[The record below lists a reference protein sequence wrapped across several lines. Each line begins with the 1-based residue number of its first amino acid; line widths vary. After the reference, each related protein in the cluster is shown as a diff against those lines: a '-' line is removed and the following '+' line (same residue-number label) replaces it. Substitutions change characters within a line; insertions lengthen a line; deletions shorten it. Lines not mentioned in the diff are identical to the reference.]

1 MVDFYVAEARPWAEL
16 GLRKGFFMLPSG
28 VSNVAS
34 ENLADD
40 THPAHTINSCF
51 EIDCLTGKC
60 SEKKLKNVKNIKTIF
75 ISARSGRVLR
85 GGQGRILIIP
95 TYKSTRM
102 DPTTFH
108 EDSNSRSTID
118 DTGHNNYSSTLLSLF
133 SLQRV
138 KSELCELMPPTM
150 LHATQQSTDRVM
162 TQDLGKV
169 QPLPRYRR
177 SRPDAGVALACY
189 DYCLEP
195 NSEVS
200 QSPFLAIVA
209 HVAAAPAATATA
221 ALLVGS
227 EEEAEAAAWAELR
240 EICPPVTDRG
250 LPRLQK

>member
-1 MVDFYVAEARPWAEL
+1 
-16 GLRKGFFMLPSG
+16 MLPSG

-138 KSELCELMPPTM
+138 KSELCELIQHFEAIGT
-150 LHATQQSTDRVM
+150 
-162 TQDLGKV
+162 
-169 QPLPRYRR
+169 
-177 SRPDAGVALACY
+177 AGVAR
-189 DYCLEP
+189 
-195 NSEVS
+195 NSSADVTAGRGHS
-200 QSPFLAIVA
+200 HRSRYASICKTGRAI
-209 HVAAAPAATATA
+209 
-221 ALLVGS
+221 L
-227 EEEAEAAAWAELR
+227 
-240 EICPPVTDRG
+240 
-250 LPRLQK
+250 